1 MLVQSLKKT
10 RHAGLFFGGLPSLLG
25 CALRVV
31 RSARYRAGVAVDFA
45 LQFAPLGFAHLFTG
59 LGGKLVRLKFYF
71 TFFKACGFL
80 AALLTLRLIP
90 SAANGAND

>member
-10 RHAGLFFGGLPSLLG
+10 RHAGHFFGGLPSLLG

-31 RSARYRAGVAVDFA
+31 RSARYRA

-80 AALLTLRLIP
+80 AALLTLLTLRLIP

>member
-1 MLVQSLKKT
+1 MPD
-10 RHAGLFFGGLPSLLG
+10 FFRGLPGAPG

-31 RSARYRAGVAVDFA
+31 RFAVDFA

-80 AALLTLRLIP
+80 AALLTLLTLRLIP